1 MDLLWYKR
9 SFLLQVGSG
18 LVSNT
23 QNFLDCQQTN
33 ESDWLLMNLPFTM
46 TQGSVFFLEAR
57 YLATHPFLVS
67 HTVALKALSLLDIS
81 MSPPVYAATQ
91 PSCLFLWQ
99 WQQGNDSKQQ
109 LTCQVIEGWND
120 SSSVPVSSNFD
131 FLCGLMS
138 SYTNTHTHT
147 HIHQNYKV
155 SSVLD

>member
-1 MDLLWYKR
+1 MIQKAFPTTSW
-9 SFLLQVGSG
+9 FWVGLTHTKLSR
-18 LVSNT
+18 LS
-23 QNFLDCQQTN
+23 TN
-33 ESDWLLMNLPFTM
+33 QWERLTPD
-46 TQGSVFFLEAR
+46 E
-57 YLATHPFLVS
+57 LATHHDPRVCLFPGGQVPCHSPIFGES
-67 HTVALKALSLLDIS
+67 HVALKALSLLDIS
-81 MSPPVYAATQ
+81 TSPPVYAATQ

-99 WQQGNDSKQQ
+99 WQQGNDSKEQ
-109 LTCQVIEGWND
+109 LTCQVIERWND